1 MKKTSFLLLCIILLG
16 GFNLKLYSKGISINS
31 IMPIEHFPSNSVQRI
46 LQDSDGYLW
55 FGTLDGLCRYDGYR
69 IMVFR
74 SDMNNL
80 NLLTNNEITCLAED
94 NNHNILIGTK
104 EGLNILNR
112 ETLQISH
119 FADEEIQKEYIKC
132 ILAASDGSIWIGA
145 EDHVFRFDPE
155 HNTKELFTGNELP
168 VGGVNSIYE
177 DKYGD
182 IWILLWGAGLHK
194 YKKDGT
200 FTHYPTIGK
209 ANIPFK
215 IFQDN
220 NNQYWICTWGEGL
233 YQFFPN
239 NNQQSMYTKH
249 QVYNNDG
256 KHTEDIF
263 FSIVQDDVFGY
274 IWVVSFSGIYALE
287 YTSDHSLRQVDISHL
302 FKKTNNIFSELI
314 KDRDGNLW
322 VATFNEGAF
331 TINFDK
337 PDIQNLEFE
346 YIRDH
351 LGLTP
356 NITVVFEDRNGLL
369 WMNQNRYGLCMYD
382 QNTDKTYTFSNFNS
396 LKNIAGMKDLACI
409 LGARNTNDIWLGSY
423 DEPYIYIVEKN
434 IDNIIIKKHIDLTNI
449 YPTAGNI
456 RLFFEDSKNNIWIVT
471 TTNVFIKQY
480 DSEDIKLVNPELNK
494 ITAITED
501 ARGSLWMSSEN
512 SGIFQTEFINN
523 RNVSDLKIRNYNRQ
537 SKDLISNN
545 ITTIC
550 ADINGKIW
558 LGTHEGNI
566 IYYDE
571 NKQKFE
577 DYTKRCQL
585 TGEAIQDIIAD
596 KFNNI
601 WIKTNKR
608 IIEYN
613 SVNGASRDY
622 STSDGLLVNSFLEHS
637 YHINNNKNKIYF
649 GGNNGICI
657 FTPSERAIVPL
668 KAKNV
673 SISDVKIQGQ
683 SVTIDAINP
692 KFRTIS
698 QELVLDPY
706 DKNIEIDFTSHDYT
720 YPGKIMYAYQMKGV
734 DDDWIYT
741 TRQFAT
747 YNRLKKGTN
756 IFHVKA
762 TDENRLWSSNIT
774 TLKIYKHPA
783 FYETWW
789 AYVIYMLII
798 LTGIYIIFKI
808 IRNRIK
814 LQHKLKIAQIE
825 KEKSEDLTQTKLRY
839 FTNISHD
846 FLTPLTILS
855 CLIDDIETILKRK
868 IPQFE
873 IMRSNVNRLN
883 RLLQQ
888 VLDFRKMES
897 GNIRLKVSNGD
908 IVAFVQDV
916 CYNNFAP
923 LMEKKKINFQFVSDS
938 PQIQAYFDADKI
950 DKIVH
955 NILSNALK
963 YTSKGGDIT
972 VRLKMYEMSDFSYLK
987 IKISDTGI
995 GIHPENVENIFKRFF
1010 YNKDVDASETNGIGL
1025 SLTRDLVE
1033 LHRGS
1038 ISVESEL
1045 NVGSIFSIDIP
1056 IDEMAFT
1063 KSEFNQALPIIIKH
1077 EEEEEEDDDFVNN
1090 EKQHQLPE
1098 DDKVSQKESINL
1110 LLVEDNEDILHTIKN
1125 ILQKRY
1131 NVLTAINGTIAL
1143 NTIKNND
1150 IDIIVSD
1157 VMMPEM
1163 DGLELCRTIK
1173 SNIETS
1179 HISMLLLTAKNSVED
1194 RIECYNAGA
1203 DGYISKPF
1211 DVKVLEARINNFLV
1225 NKRNKQTE
1233 FKSNVEINIET
1244 LNYPSLDEQFLNKAV
1259 QVIEEHL
1266 SDNDFDITVFAGYL
1280 NMSKSSLYRKM
1291 KTMTSLPPNEF
1302 IRNIRLKHACQILK
1316 DKSRSISEVAY
1327 SIGFTDPHY
1336 FATCFKAE
1344 FDMTPSEFQKKQ

>member
-1 MKKTSFLLLCIILLG
+1 MKRPCFLLLCIILLG
-16 GFNLKLYSKGISINS
+16 GFNSKPYSKRISTNS
-31 IMPIEHFPSNSVQRI
+31 IPAIEHFPSNSVQRI

-94 NNHNILIGTK
+94 SNHNILIGTK

-132 ILAASDGSIWIGA
+132 ILSASDGSIWIGA
-145 EDHVFRFDPE
+145 ENRVFRFNPE
-155 HNTKELFTGNELP
+155 SNTKEFFSGNELP

-182 IWILLWGAGLHK
+182 IWILLWEAGLHK

-209 ANIPFK
+209 MNNPFK
-215 IFQDN
+215 IFQDD

-256 KHTEDIF
+256 KHTENIF
-263 FSIVQDDVFGY
+263 FSIVQDNVFGY

-287 YTSDHSLRQVDISHL
+287 YTSDHSIRQVDISDL

-337 PDIQNLEFE
+337 PNIQNLEFG
-346 YIRDH
+346 YIRNH

-356 NITVVFEDRNGLL
+356 NITAIFEDRNGLL
-369 WMNQNRYGLCMYD
+369 WMNQNRYGLCIYD
-382 QNTDKTYTFSNFNS
+382 KTTDKTYTFSNFNS
-396 LKNIAGMKDLACI
+396 LKNIAGMKNLACI
-409 LGARNTNDIWLGSY
+409 HGIRNKNDIWLGLY
-423 DEPYIYIVEKN
+423 DEPCIYIVEKN
-434 IDNIIIKKHIDLTNI
+434 VDNIIIKKHIDLTNT

-456 RLFFEDSKNNIWIVT
+456 RLLFEDSKNNIWIVT
-471 TTNVFIKQY
+471 TNNVFIKQY
-480 DSEDIKLVNPELNK
+480 DSEDIKLVNPKLNE

-512 SGIFQTEFINN
+512 RGIFRTEFLNN
-523 RNVSDLKIRNYNRQ
+523 MNVSDLKIRNYNKQ
-537 SKDLISNN
+537 SEGLISNN
-545 ITTIC
+545 VTTIC
-550 ADINGKIW
+550 AGINGKIW

-566 IYYDE
+566 ICYDE

-577 DYTKRCQL
+577 DYTKRCQM
-585 TGEAIQDIIAD
+585 TGEAIQDIITD

-613 SVNGASRDY
+613 LANGASRDY
-622 STSDGLLVNSFLEHS
+622 STSDGLLVNSFIKHS
-637 YHINNNKNKIYF
+637 YHVDNIRNKIYF

-657 FTPSERAIVPL
+657 FTPSKRTITST
-668 KAKNV
+668 KAKKI

-683 SVTIDAINP
+683 SVTINVTNP
-692 KFRTIS
+692 KFKTIS
-698 QELVLDPY
+698 QELILDPY
-706 DKNIEIDFTSHDYT
+706 DKNIEIDFTSLDYT
-720 YPGKIMYAYQMKGV
+720 YPGKIIYAYQMEGI
-734 DDDWIYT
+734 DDDWVYT
-741 TRQFAT
+741 SRQFAT

-756 IFHVKA
+756 IFHIKA

-774 TLKIYKHPA
+774 TFEIYKHYA

-789 AYVIYMLII
+789 AHVIYMLFI
-798 LTGIYIIFKI
+798 LAGAYITFRI

-814 LQHKLKIAQIE
+814 LQHKLNITQIE
-825 KEKSEDLTQTKLRY
+825 KEKSEELTQTKLRY
-839 FTNISHD
+839 FTNITHD
-846 FLTPLTILS
+846 FLTPLTIIS
-855 CLIDDIETILKRK
+855 CMIDDIETILKRK

-873 IMRSNVNRLN
+873 IMHSNVNRLK

-888 VLDFRKMES
+888 ILDFRKMES

-908 IVAFVQDV
+908 IAAFVHDV

-923 LMEKKKINFQFVSDS
+923 LMEKKNINFLFISNP

-950 DKIVH
+950 DKIIY

-963 YTSKGGDIT
+963 YTPKGGNIA
-972 VRLKMYEMSDFSYLK
+972 VRLQTYENTEDYSYLK
-987 IKISDTGI
+987 IEISDTGI
-995 GIHPENVENIFKRFF
+995 GIHPEDIKNIFKRFF
-1010 YNKDVDASETNGIGL
+1010 YNKNAGASETNGIGL

-1033 LHRGS
+1033 LHHGS

-1045 NVGSIFSIDIP
+1045 NIGSTFSIDIP
-1056 IDEMAFT
+1056 IEKMAFT
-1063 KSEFNQALPIIIKH
+1063 KPEFNQVLPIIIKN
-1077 EEEEEEDDDFVNN
+1077 EEDDDFINN

-1098 DDKVSQKESINL
+1098 GNKVSQKENFNL
-1110 LLVEDNEDILHTIKN
+1110 LLVEDNEDILHAIKN
-1125 ILQKRY
+1125 LLQKRY

-1143 NTIKNND
+1143 NTTNNND
-1150 IDIIVSD
+1150 IDVIVSD
-1157 VMMPEM
+1157 IMMPEM
-1163 DGLELCRTIK
+1163 DGLELCRAIK

-1211 DVKVLEARINNFLV
+1211 DIKVLEARINNFLV

-1244 LNYPSLDEQFLNKAV
+1244 LNYPSLDEQFQNKAI

-1266 SDNDFDITVFAGYL
+1266 SDNDFDITIFARYL

-1291 KTMTSLPPNEF
+1291 KTMSLPPNEF

-1327 SIGFTDPHY
+1327 SVGFTDPHY